1 MKIFIT
7 VDFIVNLY
15 FISCLNFGQ
24 FWTMA
29 AQCVI
34 KEKKKRPEILVMTT
48 LYTRYEQFI
57 KQQGITIIRKN
68 VHSVWT
74 RNSKSATTTFLTD
87 FIL

>member
-34 KEKKKRPEILVMTT
+34 KEMKKRPEILVMTT
-48 LYTRYEQFI
+48 IYT
-57 KQQGITIIRKN
+57 
-68 VHSVWT
+68 
-74 RNSKSATTTFLTD
+74 L
-87 FIL
+87 

>member
-29 AQCVI
+29 AQCDQR
-34 KEKKKRPEILVMTT
+34 KEKK
-48 LYTRYEQFI
+48 
-57 KQQGITIIRKN
+57 
-68 VHSVWT
+68 
-74 RNSKSATTTFLTD
+74 A
-87 FIL
+87 